1 MAADCYKRFMKQ
13 STNIIWYG
21 GVWYGVLY
29 DMIYDIVSW
38 YDMIWNRI
46 IWYRITSFHIISYH
60 MGMNCR
66 TSFLG
71 YGLSW
76 VRVVLGTSCP
86 GYELSWVRVVQIP
99 VISTW
104 YWALC
109 YDCSNVRC
117 VICVFLIYISCSLL
131 TKLVCSF
138 VGYSIKVCAES
149 LYLCGML
156 SFVLCAMYVSVLEG
170 GNKWMWV

>member
-1 MAADCYKRFMKQ
+1 MVWWGMVWC
-13 STNIIWYG
+13 I
-21 GVWYGVLY
+21 VWY
-29 DMIYDIVSW
+29 D
-38 YDMIWNRI
+38 
-46 IWYRITSFHIISYH
+46 IWYRIVIWYDMKSYHMVSYHIISYH
-60 MGMNCR
+60 IIPH
-66 TSFLG
+66 G
-71 YGLSW
+71 YELSYKFSW

-117 VICVFLIYISCSLL
+117 VICVFLVYISCSLL
-131 TKLVCSF
+131 TKLMCSF

-149 LYLCGML
+149 LYLCGIL
-156 SFVLCAMYVSVLEG
+156 WFVLCAMYVSVSEG